1 MPKSAEM
8 KSRRYYTI
16 VVICM
21 LFLQCAEKKESSLG
35 KQGSKEVSQPLFT
48 ILSPSETQLNF
59 VNIINES
66 PTINGV
72 LYEYLYN
79 GGGVSVGDLNNDG
92 LQDLYFISNLYSNKL
107 FLNKGG
113 LVFEEKTLE
122 AGLKG
127 KTGFPTGV
135 TMVDINSDGLLDIY
149 ISKSGNYPNP
159 EHRKNEL
166 YINQGVNDKGVP
178 EFVEEASRYGLDLA
192 HYSTQA
198 AFFDYDKDGD
208 LDMFLLNHGIDP
220 AETESNIDKLL
231 GQKSEYSS
239 NRLFQNNEGKYVD
252 VSEKVGIVDNGIGYG
267 LGIAIG
273 DLNND
278 QWPDMVIGMDYSE
291 KDHLYI
297 NQKDGTFKEV
307 VQQATNHISN
317 FSMGNDIA
325 DINNDGYFDFISVDM
340 VSNNNYDLKTNM
352 SGMNPKRFH
361 DLVGKGLH
369 YQYMFNTLQLNNG
382 NMLENSTVPAF
393 SDVAQFAGL
402 SKTNW
407 SWAPLFFDMNND
419 GWQDVFVSNGVLRS
433 FRNNDFVIYKRQRVA
448 KLYDDI
454 KKYGNKDSLI
464 ASYYRDLLAVM
475 PEKKEVNLLYL
486 NNRDFTFSE
495 MNGSWKLNVPT
506 ATNGAVYADL
516 DNDGDLDIVGN
527 NINDPVTVYR
537 NNSRELAPD
546 NNYLSVKLRGEKGNI
561 NGIGA
566 RISLQYDDVVQSK
579 ELYVSRGFQS
589 SVSNRLHY
597 GTGQKNVIDKVS
609 ITWPDGKRQSL
620 KDVPTNQE
628 LVLKYDDAQSGLSN
642 DVSSDNA
649 FLFKD
654 VSHDL
659 KNTFEHKEN
668 DFDDFQRE
676 ILLPHKFSQNGPALA
691 VGDVNND
698 GLDDFYIGGAKNESS
713 ELWLQQSNGDFE
725 PSGHPWKEDKMHE
738 DLAAEFFDADGDGDL
753 DLYVVSGGNEA
764 KENDDYYQ
772 DRFYENLG
780 KGKFA
785 KGAKAIPKIVT
796 SGASVKAGDF
806 DNDGDIDLFVGGK
819 LVPGKYPFPAK
830 SYLLRNE
837 SKAGKIEFV
846 DVTQDVAPFM
856 AEFGLVSEAQWV
868 DVDSDNDLDLIVV
881 GEWMPVKIIENDKG
895 KFIDSTTKAGLDDQ
909 VGWWFSVAT
918 ADFDQD
924 GDMDFIVGNLGENY
938 KYKASVEAPFE
949 VFTSDFDG
957 NGTLDIVLGYHEE
970 GKVYPLRGRQC
981 SSDQMPFIKKKFP
994 SYDDFGTADLSTV
1007 YGKEELKNSLHYGA
1021 TTFAS
1026 SYIENLGNFKF
1037 KVHQLDALTQ
1047 FSSVNSILI
1056 DDFNSDGHADA
1067 LLSGNLYQSEVETP
1081 RNDGSYGN
1089 LLLGNG
1095 KGGFKSLFPYES
1107 GLFVKGDVKTAAFIK
1122 NNASGRKY
1130 MVFAKNDDALQ
1141 MVEYVPGKN

>member
-1 MPKSAEM
+1 MPKLLEM
-8 KSRRYYTI
+8 KSCRYI
-16 VVICM
+16 SIAVICT
-21 LFLQCAEKKESSLG
+21 LFLQCADTKESNQTKEEST
-35 KQGSKEVSQPLFT
+35 EVSRPLFT
-48 ILSPSETQLNF
+48 VLPPSETQLNF

-107 FLNKGG
+107 FLNKGD
-113 LVFEEKTLE
+113 LVFEEKTTE

-166 YINQGVNDKGVP
+166 YINQGLDDEGVP
-178 EFVEEASRYGLDLA
+178 EFVEEANQYGLDLP

-220 AETESNIDKLL
+220 AETETNIDKLL
-231 GQKSEYSS
+231 SQKSEYSS
-239 NRLFQNNEGKYVD
+239 NKLFQNNDGKYVD

-307 VQQATNHISN
+307 IQQATNHISN

-369 YQYMFNTLQLNNG
+369 HQYMFNTLQLNNG
-382 NMLENSTVPAF
+382 NMLENGTVPAF

-448 KLYDDI
+448 KLYDDM
-454 KKYGNKDSLI
+454 KKYRNKDSLI
-464 ASYYRDLLAVM
+464 ASYYKDLLAVM

-486 NNRDFTFSE
+486 NNQDFTFSE
-495 MNGSWKLNVPT
+495 MNESWQLNAPT

-516 DNDGDLDIVGN
+516 DNDGDLDIIGN
-527 NINDPVTVYR
+527 NINDPVTIYR
-537 NNSRELAPD
+537 NNSRELDPD
-546 NNYLSVKLRGEKGNI
+546 NNYLTIKLKGKNGNL
-561 NGIGA
+561 NGIGS
-566 RISLQYDDVVQSK
+566 RILLQYEDVEQIK
-579 ELYVSRGFQS
+579 ELFVSRGFQS
-589 SVSNRLHY
+589 SVSNRLHF
-597 GTGQKNVIDKVS
+597 GIGKTGVINRVS
-609 ITWPDGKRQSL
+609 ITWPDGNYQSL
-620 KDVPTNQE
+620 KDVSANQE
-628 LVLKYDDAQSGLSN
+628 LTLDYNDSQIILSN
-642 DVSSDNA
+642 NGSTNDA
-649 FLFKD
+649 FVFKD

-659 KNTFEHKEN
+659 NSIYEHKEN

-691 VGDVNND
+691 IGDVNND
-698 GLDDFYIGGAKNESS
+698 GLDDFYIGGAKNEIS
-713 ELWLQQSNGDFE
+713 ELWVQQQNGDFE
-725 PSGHPWKEDKMHE
+725 PLRNPWKDDKGHE
-738 DLAAEFFDADGDGDL
+738 DLAAEFLDADGDGDL

-780 KGKFA
+780 KGNFSKRTN
-785 KGAKAIPKIVT
+785 AIPKIVT
-796 SGASVKAGDF
+796 SGSSVKAGDF
-806 DNDGDIDLFVGGK
+806 DNDGDLDLFVGGK

-830 SYLLRNE
+830 SYLLKNE
-837 SKAGKIEFV
+837 SGAGKIEFV
-846 DVTQDVAPFM
+846 DVTQELAPFM
-856 AEFGLVSEAQWV
+856 VEFGMVSEAQWA
-868 DVDSDNDLDLIVV
+868 DIDNDKDLDLVVV
-881 GEWMPVKIIENDKG
+881 GEWMAVKMIENDNG

-909 VGWWFSVAT
+909 VGWWFSVASE
-918 ADFDQD
+918 DFDND

-949 VFTSDFDG
+949 VFTSDFDK
-957 NGTLDIVLGYHEE
+957 NGSQDIVLGYHEE

-994 SYDDFGTADLSTV
+994 SYDDFGAADLSTV
-1007 YGKEELKNSLHYGA
+1007 YGEEELKKALHYQA
-1021 TTFAS
+1021 TTFAT

-1037 KVHQLDALTQ
+1037 KVHKLDELAQ

-1056 DDFNSDGHADA
+1056 DDFNDDGHADA

-1081 RNDGSYGN
+1081 RSDASYGD
-1089 LLLGNG
+1089 LLLGDG

-1107 GLFVKGDVKTAAFIK
+1107 GLFVKGDVKNAALL
-1122 NNASGRKY
+1122 NSNSPGRKRI
-1130 MVFAKNDDALQ
+1130 VFAKNDAALQ
-1141 MVEYVPGKN
+1141 VLEYSMK